1 MIPAQVTF
9 HWPETVIE
17 IVIIVALVIA
27 LRWVLRKLVR
37 LTLTNSSKRSAHRI
51 AWIGAKATK
60 FISGSSAPT
69 TEFLKI
75 QEDAQSRQGARAKT
89 LATVLNSVI
98 DVVLVITTVFWLLRT
113 VNVDITPALASAG
126 IGGLAIGFGAQSLIK
141 DVISGMFLILED
153 QLGVGDTVTIDGLTG
168 TVLSMQLRITQL
180 QDASGEIWYIRNGEI
195 VKLGNITQGWSSVV
209 VNIPLNI
216 DEDPFKVINLLTAA
230 LEKTKADPELDK
242 LLLDEPSVL
251 GLTSF
256 DSYIANY
263 GVSLK
268 CLGNQQWA
276 VERAVR
282 ANALDALRQAGIE
295 TLATPVRSIGG
306 DEQGK

>member
-9 HWPETVIE
+9 QWPHTFIE
-17 IVIIVALVIA
+17 IVIIVALIVT
-27 LRWVLRKLVR
+27 LRWVLRKLIR
-37 LTLTNSSKRSAHRI
+37 ATLSSSSKHSASRI
-51 AWIGAKATK
+51 AMISAKATK
-60 FISGSSAPT
+60 VITGSSAPT

-75 QEDAQSRQGARAKT
+75 QDEAQSRQGARAKT
-89 LATVLNSVI
+89 LATLLDSVI
-98 DVVLVITTVFWLLRT
+98 DVVLVTIGVFWLLRAI
-113 VNVDITPALASAG
+113 NIDITPALASAG

-141 DVISGMFLILED
+141 DVISGVFLILED

-180 QDASGEIWYIRNGEI
+180 QDAGGQIWYIRNGEI
-195 VKLGNITQGWSSVV
+195 VKLGNITQGWSSVIV
-209 VNIPLNI
+209 DIPLNV
-216 DEDPFKVINLLTAA
+216 DEDPFKVINLLNTA
-230 LEKTKADPELDK
+230 LDKVKADPELDK
-242 LLLDEPSVL
+242 LLLEEPSVL
-251 GLTSF
+251 GLTNF

-282 ANALDALRQAGIE
+282 ANALEALRAAGIE
-295 TLATPVRSIGG
+295 ALATPVRTLGG
-306 DEQGK
+306 EE